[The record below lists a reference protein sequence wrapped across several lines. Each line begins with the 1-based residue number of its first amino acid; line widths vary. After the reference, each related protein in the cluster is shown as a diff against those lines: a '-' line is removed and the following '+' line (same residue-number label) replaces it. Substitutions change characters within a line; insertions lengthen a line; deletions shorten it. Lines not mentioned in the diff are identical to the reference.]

1 MLIMAI
7 IWSSSMTN
15 YYLILYLVNTFEM
28 IYVCALCSAAS
39 EMLSYF
45 VSGYVFD
52 YLGARKTYFASFAF
66 AFAGGVLLLA
76 VGLQFQHSWT
86 FVVMVMLAKFGIVST
101 QNVNYSAH
109 PDVFPTL
116 F

>member
-1 MLIMAI
+1 
-7 IWSSSMTN
+7 MTN